1 MTHNRILALS
11 AILALAFAITTPAN
25 AQFGNLLNKAK
36 KTVKEKVDKKV
47 KETKQKV
54 EAAATGAVDKAAGNA
69 AERTGLAA
77 GSPSAEASNH
87 YEGTNGGIET
97 LYKQNLKPS
106 AAAMAA
112 DPKASVATVE
122 KNYTKSP
129 AQIRGVWEQ
138 LDSKLFP
145 YQPYYDGKNKELYD
159 PDADAPIIVYGKLCR
174 LLEEAE
180 MPFGKPGLFAEFVKY
195 KDDTS
200 VPAVDVLLCSYYAEF
215 IADPESYVAYNHFVK
230 ARIAHTGFTS
240 DRIKMN
246 MKDPM
251 KYAATMGDGT
261 TVNLFE
267 KEFDRIGRWRNVNR
281 MAERL
286 AHEATPFSI
295 IGAAAT
301 NAINRYKQH
310 EAKGDTKQMIVTGR
324 EIQAIMEDLVHH
336 DEYERRKGDCTDLM
350 RQYEP
355 IKDKYRSLLQ
365 SNHDASAPAVAM
377 PQGVSVPAAVK
388 GKADA
393 EARKQWGSGF
403 VKSIFL
409 TSQWKQFKN
418 PKYPYQVMHRSMDV
432 DFIVKEGNDYFVY
445 HWVLK
450 EGVSGGKGTGTFS
463 IMARMKQPTKEKVN
477 YK

>member
-36 KTVKEKVDKKV
+36 KTVKENVDTEVKASRKKA
-47 KETKQKV
+47 ED
-54 EAAATGAVDKAAGNA
+54 AAAGAVNKITGEADRSTEPSIAGA
-69 AERTGLAA
+69 PAE
-77 GSPSAEASNH
+77 ESNN
-87 YEGTNGGIET
+87 YGGAYNGIET
-97 LYKQNLKPS
+97 LYKRNLKPS
-106 AAAMAA
+106 EAAVAA

-393 EARKQWGSGF
+393 EARKRWGSGF

-463 IMARMKQPTKEKVN
+463 IMARMKRPTKEKVN